1 MTQFDQHNKTLAT
14 EVTHRN
20 LVVIYR
26 PFSSAVYLERA
37 VKTRNLDS
45 HIHVLALPQLDFA
58 SRTTV
63 KMTGCYDSCFVM
75 RMSYSIG
82 TQQVCCQC

>member
-20 LVVIYR
+20 LGVIFR
-26 PFSSAVYLERA
+26 PFSSAVYLEHA

-45 HIHVLALPQLDFA
+45 HIDVLALPQLDFV
-58 SRTTV
+58 SKTTV
-63 KMTGCYDSCFVM
+63 EMTGCYDSCFVM
-75 RMSYSIG
+75 RMSCSIG
-82 TQQVCCQC
+82 TQQVWCQC